1 MKKFSK
7 KSVLLFAAAMAT
19 CAVAPSMASAASWAT
34 IGSEHTLDSPD
45 GTFAFESIGVGSTC
59 GESSFT
65 ASVVNAMDM
74 EVTSAVFRRCTASGS
89 LIGSCTK
96 TMTATNLPWTA
107 TPTTTTNVD
116 IRNILIDVVLENEPG
131 SNACT
136 AAGVKVII
144 TGSIINGDWNNVT
157 HEGVLRGTTGLFAHS
172 PLGNNLP
179 ITLSGT
185 VRDTQQTLQI
195 LP

>member
-19 CAVAPSMASAASWAT
+19 CALAPSMASAASWSP
-34 IGSEHTLDSPD
+34 IGSEHTLDSPN
-45 GTFAFESIGVGSTC
+45 GTFALESSGITSTC
-59 GESSFT
+59 GESFFT
-65 ASVVNAMDM
+65 ASVTNAMDL
-74 EVTSAVFRRCTASGS
+74 EITSAVFRRCTASGG

-107 TPTTTTNVD
+107 TPTSTTNVD
-116 IRNILIDVVLENEPG
+116 IRNIVIDVVLENEPG
-131 SNACT
+131 SNACN
-136 AAGVKVII
+136 AAGVNITI
-144 TGSIINGDWNNVT
+144 TGGIVNGDWNNT
-157 HEGVLRGTTGLFAHS
+157 TREGVLNGVTGLLAHS

>member
-7 KSVLLFAAAMAT
+7 SVVLFAATMAT
-19 CAVAPSMASAASWAT
+19 CAFAPSMASAASWSP
-34 IGSEHTLDSPD
+34 IGSEHRFDSPD
-45 GTFAFESIGVGSTC
+45 GTFAFESIGITSVC
-59 GESSFT
+59 GESVFT
-65 ASVVNAMDM
+65 ASVANAMDI
-74 EVTSAVFRRCTASGS
+74 EITSAVFRRCTASGTA
-89 LIGSCTK
+89 IGTCTK

-116 IRNILIDVVLENEPG
+116 IRNILIDIQLENEPG
-131 SNACT
+131 STACT
-136 AAGVKVII
+136 AAGVNAII
-144 TGSIINGDWNNVT
+144 TGSIINGDWNNT
-157 HEGVLRGTTGLFAHS
+157 TREGVLRGTTGLFAHS
-172 PLGNNLP
+172 VLGNNLP